1 MSLSKAPVPF
11 WQVPSLGYKRKADDT
26 AQRSA
31 SVPWHNFSG
40 SAWVDLGA
48 VQNHFQWIVGLSNF
62 EKKGIPTCHH
72 YLLPSVLLLHKVR
85 HFCLRQQVDDWKSG
99 HGMVME
105 HSASCKIRAAVE
117 HDRHFCSMNLEA
129 CEARQQASRPYAER
143 PWWVDN
149 GPKSHDT

>member
-1 MSLSKAPVPF
+1 MYSPQLGIHVNHVYLRPYTFGSSKTVPLFFVNAAATVLLGFFSLCPITINLYLVICCLCLGTPV
-11 WQVPSLGYKRKADDT
+11 Q
-26 AQRSA
+26 
-31 SVPWHNFSG
+31 
-40 SAWVDLGA
+40 
-48 VQNHFQWIVGLSNF
+48 
-62 EKKGIPTCHH
+62 
-72 YLLPSVLLLHKVR
+72 LPSVLLLHKVR